1 MGMMSAGL
9 GLIGGV
15 IQGMGAKQQAD
26 AQAAAHEYNAQVAY
40 RNIGVIRDQTW
51 AAGADVAEKDQRAL
65 YAIRG
70 KFAANG
76 VTLTGSAMDVMM
88 DTANVM
94 ALDFSRVHYQGT
106 IQTIEEVDKMNLEK
120 MAADADRQAGNISMV
135 AGILSGLSSMVSSMP
150 SGGFGG

>member
-15 IQGMGAKQQAD
+15 VQGMGAKQAAD
-26 AQAAAHEYNAQVAY
+26 AQAAAHDYNAKVAE

-51 AAGADVAEKDQRAL
+51 AAGADIAEKDQRTM

-76 VTLTGSAMDVMM
+76 VTLGGSALDVMM
-88 DTANVM
+88 DTSNTL
-94 ALDFSRVHYQGT
+94 ALNFSRVHYQGT
-106 IQTIEEVDKMNLEK
+106 IQTIEEIDKMNLEK
-120 MAADADRQAGNISMV
+120 MAADADRQAGNISMA
-135 AGILSGLSSMVSSMP
+135 AGILSGLTSMVNAMP
-150 SGGFGG
+150 SGG